1 MSEREKLKA
10 EDKVKIAKKYLAGE
24 VSISR
29 AAAETGVDQKTLQ
42 RWVMQYEAEG
52 AVAFLPGRR
61 NHTYSPEVKLQA
73 VQELYHVVR
82 RTASTSG

>member
-1 MSEREKLKA
+1 
-10 EDKVKIAKKYLAGE
+10 
-24 VSISR
+24 
-29 AAAETGVDQKTLQ
+29 
-42 RWVMQYEAEG
+42 MQYEAEG